1 MLNLDPGVHADGLIG
16 GLGLA
21 VLIGSVV
28 GAGALEGDKFAAA
41 IVGALAL
48 GWFGVLFGENV
59 YEDYYPTTLAGTST
73 Q

>member
-1 MLNLDPGVHADGLIG
+1 MVNLDPGVHVDGLLG

-28 GAGALEGDKFAAA
+28 GASALEGRRFGAA
-41 IVGALAL
+41 IVGALVL
-48 GWFGVLFGENV
+48 GWFGVLFAETV
-59 YEDYYPTTLAGTST
+59 YEDYYPTTLAGAST

>member
-1 MLNLDPGVHADGLIG
+1 MANLDPGVHVDGLVG

-28 GAGALEGDKFAAA
+28 GAGALDGKKFGAA

-48 GWFGVLFGENV
+48 GWFGVLFAENV
-59 YEDYYPTTLAGTST
+59 WEYYYPPSLAGGS
-73 Q
+73 

>member
-1 MLNLDPGVHADGLIG
+1 MNLDPGVHIDGALG
-16 GLGLA
+16 GMGLA

-28 GAGALEGDKFAAA
+28 GASALQGDRFAAA

-48 GWFGVLFGENV
+48 GWFGVLFAENV
-59 YEDYYPTTLAGTST
+59 YEDYYPTTLAGAST

>member
-1 MLNLDPGVHADGLIG
+1 MANLDLGVHVDGLLG

-28 GAGALEGDKFAAA
+28 GAAALEGDRFGAA

-48 GWFGVLFGENV
+48 GWFGVLFAENV
-59 YEDYYPTTLAGTST
+59 YGDYYPPSLAGGASP
-73 Q
+73 